1 MPEGH
6 LDLSPTLPLKNW
18 VILGKT
24 TTSSLQALLKKGKL
38 KEKRAVDN
46 IMQTTEHFSLKWITQ
61 NTKSMGY

>member
-6 LDLSPTLPLKNW
+6 LDLSSTLPLKNW

-38 KEKRAVDN
+38 KEKRAW
-46 IMQTTEHFSLKWITQ
+46 TT
-61 NTKSMGY
+61 

>member
-6 LDLSPTLPLKNW
+6 LDLSPTPPLKNW

-38 KEKRAVDN
+38 KEKRAW
-46 IMQTTEHFSLKWITQ
+46 TT
-61 NTKSMGY
+61 